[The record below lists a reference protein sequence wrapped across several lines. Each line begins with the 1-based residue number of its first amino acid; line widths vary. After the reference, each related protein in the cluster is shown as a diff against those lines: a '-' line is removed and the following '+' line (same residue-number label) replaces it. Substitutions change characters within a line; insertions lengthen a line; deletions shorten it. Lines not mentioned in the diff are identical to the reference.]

1 MNRLFDSFEFFVKSI
16 VSIRF
21 PLTFGCVRLLNL
33 RTLDP
38 LGPRDRSTCRVVN
51 SESVPSTPGATPKGG
66 ASKEEGTHIISPEER
81 EVRSVRRARLLAT
94 PAPLMGIIG
103 NTLLVFLECS
113 SPSRKRKHTLRK

>member
-1 MNRLFDSFEFFVKSI
+1 MNRLVDSFEFFFKSI
-16 VSIRF
+16 DEDVSIRF

-66 ASKEEGTHIISPEER
+66 ASKEEETLSHPKKER
-81 EVRSVRRARLLAT
+81 LEV
-94 PAPLMGIIG
+94 
-103 NTLLVFLECS
+103 
-113 SPSRKRKHTLRK
+113 